1 MNKKTLTKVSER
13 YEAPSLEILSVSM
26 EGVLCQSGGTLYNQY
41 GLHDFSESDV
51 EDQSG
56 DWNF

>member
-13 YEAPSLEILSVSM
+13 YEAPSLEVLSVSM

-41 GLHDFSESDV
+41 GLRDISGSDV
-51 EDQSG
+51 VEQD
-56 DWNF
+56 DWN

>member
-26 EGVLCQSGGTLYNQY
+26 VGVLCQSGGSIYNQY
-41 GLHDFSESDV
+41 GLRDISGSDIV
-51 EDQSG
+51 EQN
-56 DWNF
+56 DWD

>member
-1 MNKKTLTKVSER
+1 MNKKTLTKVSEC

-41 GLHDFSESDV
+41 GLRDISGSDV
-51 EDQSG
+51 VEQN
-56 DWNF
+56 DWD

>member
-26 EGVLCQSGGTLYNQY
+26 EGVLCQSGGSIYNQY
-41 GLHDFSESDV
+41 GLRDISGSDIV
-51 EDQSG
+51 EQN
-56 DWNF
+56 DWD

>member
-1 MNKKTLTKVSER
+1 MYKKTLTKVSER

-26 EGVLCQSGGTLYNQY
+26 EGVLCQSGLKT
-41 GLHDFSESDV
+41 GLQDFSV
-51 EDQSG
+51 EDESVYDQSS

>member
-41 GLHDFSESDV
+41 GLREISGSDV
-51 EDQSG
+51 VEQD
-56 DWNF
+56 DWN

>member
-1 MNKKTLTKVSER
+1 MYKKTLTKVSER

-41 GLHDFSESDV
+41 GLRDISGSDV
-51 EDQSG
+51 VEQD
-56 DWNF
+56 DWN

>member
-41 GLHDFSESDV
+41 GLREIPGSDV
-51 EDQSG
+51 VEQD
-56 DWNF
+56 DWN

>member
-26 EGVLCQSGGTLYNQY
+26 EGVMCQSPIQSFGDPGAAGAA
-41 GLHDFSESDV
+41 GLLD
-51 EDQSG
+51 SG
-56 DWNF
+56 DDY

>member
-26 EGVLCQSGGTLYNQY
+26 EGVLCQSGGSIYNQY
-41 GLHDFSESDV
+41 GLQDISGSDV
-51 EDQSG
+51 VEQD
-56 DWNF
+56 DWN

>member
-26 EGVLCQSGGTLYNQY
+26 EGQEYSARAQATVKLELLVQVVLIPKRKVINRRA
-41 GLHDFSESDV
+41 
-51 EDQSG
+51 
-56 DWNF
+56 